1 MKSPMEFGEPLFFTE
16 DDKVPTSLVY
26 YSEIDGR
33 INVPGLEDPEG
44 EFAFKRRVL
53 PKQQKNNKF
62 DKRYEYLHINIV
74 RGPTMKN
81 ITRIWQN
88 TAVNK

>member
-16 DDKVPTSLVY
+16 GDKVPTSLVY

-33 INVPGLEDPEG
+33 INAPGLEDPEG

-53 PKQQKNNKF
+53 PKQ
-62 DKRYEYLHINIV
+62 
-74 RGPTMKN
+74 
-81 ITRIWQN
+81 
-88 TAVNK
+88 